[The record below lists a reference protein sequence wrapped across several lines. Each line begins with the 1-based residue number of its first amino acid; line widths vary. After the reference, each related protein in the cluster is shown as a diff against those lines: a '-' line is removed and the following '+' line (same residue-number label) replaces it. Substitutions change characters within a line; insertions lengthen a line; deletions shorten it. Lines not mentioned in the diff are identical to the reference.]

1 MTTLPLAEL
10 KTFVVVAE
18 QQSFTTAAAVLS
30 MTKSRASNDVR
41 RLEQHLGTTLL
52 HRTTRSVGL
61 TADGELL
68 LVRARELLA
77 LADDVEGQFVRT
89 APVRGVVRIDL
100 PLGLARSAVLPR
112 LAELHRAHPQLQ
124 LQISTTDRF
133 VDPVREGFD
142 VVLRVGIP
150 PDSSLVAV
158 RLGTVALIN
167 VASPAYLQAYG
178 VPRSVSD
185 LEHHLLVHYTT
196 ALGTDV
202 PDFEWV
208 DGSVVRHV
216 RMRSVISVNNTDAY
230 RLATLAGLGIAQ
242 LPRTGVAQQLADGE
256 LLEVLPEATCAP
268 LPVSLLHTHQ
278 RRVPRRV
285 RIVLDWLHTTLLPHV
300 ALWHAPATAL

>member
-1 MTTLPLAEL
+1 MTTLPLSEL

-18 QQSFTTAAAVLS
+18 QQSFTAAAAVLS
-30 MTKSRASNDVR
+30 MTKTRASNEVR

-100 PLGLARSAVLPR
+100 PVTLARSAVLPQ

-142 VVLRVGIP
+142 VVLRAGRP
-150 PDSSLVAV
+150 PDSSLVAIRV
-158 RLGTVALIN
+158 GTMAMTN
-167 VASPAYLQAYG
+167 VASPAYLQAWG
-178 VPRSVSD
+178 VPRSVDD
-185 LEHHLLVHYTT
+185 LQHHLLVHYTT

-202 PDFEWV
+202 PEFEWV
-208 DGSVVRHV
+208 DGDVVHLV
-216 RMRSVISVNNTDAY
+216 RMRSVVTLNNTDAY

-242 LPRTGVAQQLADGE
+242 LPRTGVTTLLAEGA
-256 LLEVLPEATCAP
+256 LVEVLPEATCVP

-285 RIVLDWLHTTLLPHV
+285 RVVLDWLQACLAPHLP
-300 ALWHAPATAL
+300 LWRA